1 MSKLY
6 MRWHQGRWP
15 WMTLNGYKFEFSAK
29 FALWNFKHIR
39 QVATLPH
46 VTLTSARLSCHL
58 CRAVTYLP
66 VNWTRQNYC
75 TVIQYKSN
83 DDDDHYNDDDETVS
97 TLCRRWEC
105 VRIQA
110 GSSISG
116 STHSKY
122 GWRLSRSG
130 VMATTSDGWCWP
142 RFIIQL
148 QQHHNRLLLFSIHY
162 SGSLYILLRPM
173 YKTLV

>member
-1 MSKLY
+1 VLSLTKSGLTYLLKRGYASISQKRYDIRPKLLLMSKLY

-105 VRIQA
+105 VRIQV

-122 GWRLSRSG
+122 GW
-130 VMATTSDGWCWP
+130 V
-142 RFIIQL
+142 
-148 QQHHNRLLLFSIHY
+148 Y
-162 SGSLYILLRPM
+162 
-173 YKTLV
+173 